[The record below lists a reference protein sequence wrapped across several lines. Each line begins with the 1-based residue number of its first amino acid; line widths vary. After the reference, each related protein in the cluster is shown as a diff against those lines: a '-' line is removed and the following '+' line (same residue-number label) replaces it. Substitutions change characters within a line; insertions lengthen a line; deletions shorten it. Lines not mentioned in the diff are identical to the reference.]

1 MYSKTLLVLA
11 LAALPLAACGKK
23 ADTPPAKPA
32 TTTAPAKADAPLQA
46 TGFGVP
52 ECDNYLR
59 LYLECIDSKVP
70 EMVRG
75 QVRDGFEQTRKA
87 WQEIATTAEGRASLA
102 AGCTQATEIARSAMA
117 AYGCTF

>member
-1 MYSKTLLVLA
+1 MDSKTLLVLA

-70 EMVRG
+70 EIARGPVR
-75 QVRDGFEQTRKA
+75 EALEATRKG
-87 WQEIATTAEGRASLA
+87 WQEAAATAEGRAGLV
-102 AGCTQATEIARSAMA
+102 AGCTAATEMARTAMG
-117 AYGCTF
+117 AYGCSF